1 MDLTGMIQNPV
12 EDQSSEQNLSKE
24 EYAAL
29 KKQEREET
37 WMQID
42 GQAQSVF
49 KDGASLQKFLDF
61 MAGQYNMPKV
71 PNLLLLY
78 SQNPEV
84 KLVKSFD
91 EWKHDRRSLRT
102 GVHGYTYIIDT
113 KYEKEGEMRSGYAIS
128 KGYDITQTKGRPLE
142 ERPQRDIHTLL
153 EAVLKNQNIRL
164 QIADNLPDKIQAQ
177 YIPNQRTIYI
187 RNGMSEITTF
197 HAINRELA
205 CAALDQHDG
214 NYARNRVNAQAFC
227 ATYIL
232 GKRYGVDVSGF
243 DLEKVAGIQEHG
255 QKDPQELR
263 LFLNDVRTAAYGIR
277 GHIER
282 NLREPE
288 QQFVTEDTFTV
299 GESEK
304 KSPDK
309 GKKSKNEP
317 ER

>member
-12 EDQSSEQNLSKE
+12 EDQNSEQKLSKE

-49 KDGASLQKFLDF
+49 KDGASLKKFVDF
-61 MAGQYNMPKV
+61 MPWEYNIPKV

-84 KLVKSFD
+84 KQVNSFD

-113 KYEKEGEMRSGYAIS
+113 KYEKDGEMRSGYAIS